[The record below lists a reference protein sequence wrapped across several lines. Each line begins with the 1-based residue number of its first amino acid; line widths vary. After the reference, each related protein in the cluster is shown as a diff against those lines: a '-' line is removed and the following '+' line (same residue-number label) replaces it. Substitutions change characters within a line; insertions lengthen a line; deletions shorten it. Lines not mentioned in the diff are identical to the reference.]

1 MRNLKKV
8 LSLSLALVM
17 LLGLMVVGAGAATTN
32 FSDADDINYTEAV
45 DVMSAIGV
53 FEGTNNGDFQ
63 PNGDLTREQ
72 AAKIITYMLLG
83 QEAADKLGTLTA
95 PYKDVPANKWSA
107 GSIAYCAN
115 MGILAGDGNGYFYP
129 TQNVTGYQ
137 FAKMLLVAL
146 GYDAEREGLVGSDW
160 TINVSK
166 LSLTNALDTG
176 LDNGSDINLA
186 NDLTREEAAQM
197 AFNTLKAPM
206 VEYASSG
213 SSIVV
218 GDTPI
223 YIGGSNAS
231 VVTTNNAY
239 GANITNEK
247 NDGATNYT
255 LQFGERYFQNLTLEG
270 SVDEFGRPAHTWANG
285 KTDIGTYSSS
295 ADFTYTADCT
305 SGASKTA
312 LERELRNYD
321 FSKLAAADVFTNGK
335 AEGSSTTA
343 GSATIK
349 SASDLAA
356 KTGNGLL
363 VEVYANN
370 DRVVTAVVVVE
381 TELMQISRINTSNKT
396 VSLKKVVGSY
406 NVTNVDEDNGCY
418 ATLSGMKAD
427 DYVLVVP
434 VYDAVADNY
443 KVASVSEPTMT
454 TGKITAVTTSGGV
467 NKTITMNGEAYS
479 IAKIAG
485 TDLTGATPNTTN
497 DYTLWLDSYG
507 YAIYT
512 DAVATS
518 SRNIAFVVDT
528 YQTLTGG
535 KIVNMASVVWSDGTT
550 AAIQVAGTTPT
561 AGKAYTY
568 TRTGNEYTLTEAT
581 AASGASGAQEAT
593 VNKTVALKT
602 DGVIKAADRRLSNAT
617 QTSSSDYFNNY
628 YANDVVFIYYNTTA
642 KTVTVKEGIQDVYAI
657 PAGSY
662 AIVETN
668 SAKDST
674 PVVSA
679 VVIMGAASYVDSNT
693 LIYVS
698 NNTVTGRVTLD
709 NKTTGTQD
717 IVPQYE
723 AYVDGVKQTITTSS
737 TVDANSFYSYS
748 VSEEN
753 GSWILVKYTATT
765 GTAVQANQAATQ
777 PFNNR
782 IITVNGVEMDISGA
796 VVVDLR
802 AGSEK
807 DAKPVN
813 EDAAG
818 ICSAINTY
826 KNVNV
831 SVIYDSTTGKASHVY
846 LVSTGAGYTIT
857 NNGST
862 SPVNNLKITSAPT
875 VAAAGA
881 QVTVTVTAE
890 TTAPTAKTMQLKNGS
905 TVLAEFAVTNTA
917 STGDA
922 SVTYSVSF
930 TMPASDVTLTLAEK
944 A

>member
-8 LSLSLALVM
+8 LSLSLAFVM
-17 LLGLMVVGAGAATTN
+17 LLGLMMVGAGAATTN

-231 VVTTNNAY
+231 VVTTNNTY
-239 GANITNEK
+239 GANISNEK
-247 NDGATNYT
+247 ADGATNYT

-321 FSKLAAADVFTNGK
+321 FSKLAQADVFTNGK

-349 SASDLAA
+349 SASNLAA
-356 KTGNGLL
+356 VTGNGIL

-370 DRVVTAVVVVE
+370 NREVTAVVIVE

-406 NVTNVDEDNGCY
+406 NVANVDEDNASY

-467 NKTITMNGEAYS
+467 NKTVTMNGEAYS

-518 SRNIAFVVDT
+518 SRNIAFVVDA
-528 YQTLTGG
+528 YSTLSGG
-535 KIVNMASVVWSDGTT
+535 RIVNMASVVWSDGTT
-550 AAIQVAGTTPT
+550 AAIQVASAPTP
-561 AGKAYTY
+561 GNAYTY
-568 TRTGNEYTLTEAT
+568 TRTGNEYTLTPAT
-581 AASGASGAQEAT
+581 ADTVSAAPDTAD

-602 DGVIKAADRRLSNAT
+602 GGVIKAADRRLTLAAQDGPTN
-617 QTSSSDYFNNY
+617 YFNNY

-642 KTVTVKEGIQDVYAI
+642 KTVTVKEGIQDVYSI

-674 PVVSA
+674 AVVTA
-679 VVIMGAASYVDSNT
+679 VVIKGAASYVDSNT

-698 NNTVTGRVTLD
+698 NNAVTGRVTLD

-802 AGSEK
+802 AGATK
-807 DAKPVN
+807 DAYPVN

-826 KNVNV
+826 GNVKV
-831 SVIYDSTTGKASHVY
+831 SAIYDSTTGKASHVY
-846 LVSTGAGYTIT
+846 LVSTGAGFTIT
-857 NNGST
+857 SET
-862 SPVNNLKITSAPT
+862 DADFFLDAECTSAQQITEDSTT
-875 VAAAGA
+875 VLGGTTVYMKLTANK
-881 QVTVTVTAE
+881 TVTITA
-890 TTAPTAKTMQLKNGS
+890 TSTAPALTLVSGTADQSG
-905 TVLAEFAVTNTA
+905 AV
-917 STGDA
+917 
-922 SVTYSVSF
+922 YSF
-930 TMPASDVTLTLAEK
+930 TMPSMNVDVTISA
-944 A
+944 

>member
-53 FEGTNNGDFQ
+53 FEGTDNGDFQ

-231 VVTTNNAY
+231 VVTTNNTY
-239 GANITNEK
+239 GANISNEK
-247 NDGATNYT
+247 ADGATNYT

-321 FSKLAAADVFTNGK
+321 FSKLAQADVFTNGK

-349 SASDLAA
+349 SASNLAA
-356 KTGNGLL
+356 VTGNGIL

-370 DRVVTAVVVVE
+370 NREVTAVVIVE

-406 NVTNVDEDNGCY
+406 NVANVDEDNASY

-467 NKTITMNGEAYS
+467 NKTVTMNGEAYS

-528 YQTLTGG
+528 YSTLSGG

-550 AAIQVAGTTPT
+550 AAIQISNALTPSLAGN
-561 AGKAYTY
+561 AYTY
-568 TRTGNEYTLTEAT
+568 TRTGNEYTLTQAT
-581 AASGASGAQEAT
+581 ADTVGAAPDTADI
-593 VNKTVALKT
+593 NKTVALKT
-602 DGVIKAADRRLSNAT
+602 GGVIKAADRRLTLAAQDGPTN
-617 QTSSSDYFNNY
+617 YFNNY

-642 KTVTVKEGIQDVYAI
+642 KTVTVKEGIQDVYSI

-674 PVVSA
+674 AVVTA
-679 VVIMGAASYVDSNT
+679 VVIKGAASYVDSNT

-698 NNTVTGRVTLD
+698 NNAVTGRVTLD

-782 IITVNGVEMDISGA
+782 IITVNGVERDISGA

-802 AGSEK
+802 AGATK
-807 DAKPVN
+807 DAYPVN

-818 ICSAINTY
+818 ICNAINTY
-826 KNVNV
+826 GSANV

-846 LVSTGAGYTIT
+846 LVSTGNGY
-857 NNGST
+857 
-862 SPVNNLKITSAPT
+862 
-875 VAAAGA
+875 
-881 QVTVTVTAE
+881 TVTAAAS
-890 TTAPTAKTMQLKNGS
+890 TQVSLTQDGTYSSSVTAPAGTTIYVKLTSAT
-905 TVLAEFAVTNTA
+905 TVSNTA
-917 STGDA
+917 
-922 SVTYSVSF
+922 
-930 TMPASDVTLTLAEK
+930 LTLVSGTPNAEN
-944 A
+944 AIYSYVVTGTATISLT

>member
-53 FEGTNNGDFQ
+53 FEGTDNGDFQ

-129 TQNVTGYQ
+129 TQEVTGYQ

-270 SVDEFGRPAHTWANG
+270 AVDEFGRPAHTWANG

-295 ADFTYTADCT
+295 ADFTYTADCS
-305 SGASKTA
+305 SGAAKTA
-312 LERELRNYD
+312 LERELRNYN
-321 FSKLAAADVFTNGK
+321 FSKLTQADVFTNGK
-335 AEGSSTTA
+335 AEGSSTSIA
-343 GSATIK
+343 SVID

-356 KTGNGLL
+356 KTGNGIL
-363 VEVYANN
+363 VEVYANR
-370 DRVVTAVVVVE
+370 DREVTAVVIVE

-406 NVTNVDEDNGCY
+406 NVANVDEDNASY

-518 SRNIAFVVDT
+518 SRNVAFVVDA
-528 YQTLTGG
+528 YSTLSGG
-535 KIVNMASVVWSDGTT
+535 RIVNMASVVWSDGTT
-550 AAIQVAGTTPT
+550 AAIQVASAPAPGN
-561 AGKAYTY
+561 AYTY
-568 TRTGNEYTLTEAT
+568 TRTGNEYTLTPAT
-581 AASGASGAQEAT
+581 ADTVSAAPDTAD

-602 DGVIKAADRRLSNAT
+602 GGVIKAADRRLTLAAQDGPTN
-617 QTSSSDYFNNY
+617 YFNNY

-642 KTVTVKEGIQDVYAI
+642 KTVTVKEGIQDVYSI

-662 AIVETN
+662 AIVEEN
-668 SAKDST
+668 SAKDNT
-674 PVVSA
+674 PVVTA
-679 VVIMGAASYVDSNT
+679 VVIKGAASYVDSNT

-698 NNTVTGRVTLD
+698 NNAVTGRVTLD

-802 AGSEK
+802 AGATK
-807 DAKPVN
+807 DAYPVN

>member
-8 LSLSLALVM
+8 LSLSLAFVM
-17 LLGLMVVGAGAATTN
+17 LLGLMMVGAGAATTN

-231 VVTTNNAY
+231 VVTTNNTY
-239 GANITNEK
+239 GANISNEK
-247 NDGATNYT
+247 ADGATNYT

-321 FSKLAAADVFTNGK
+321 FSKLAQADVFTNGK

-349 SASDLAA
+349 SASNLAA
-356 KTGNGLL
+356 VTGNGIL

-370 DRVVTAVVVVE
+370 NREVTAVVIVE

-406 NVTNVDEDNGCY
+406 NVANVDEDNASY

-467 NKTITMNGEAYS
+467 NKTVTMNGEAYS

-550 AAIQVAGTTPT
+550 AAIQISNALTPSLAGE
-561 AGKAYTY
+561 AYTY
-568 TRTGNEYTLTEAT
+568 TRTGNEYTLTKVS
-581 AASGASGAQEAT
+581 AASGASTSGAEAAKNT
-593 VNKTVALKT
+593 VVTLDEN
-602 DGVIKAADRRLSNAT
+602 GSIKAADRRLTKIAQDDTNGGSTN
-617 QTSSSDYFNNY
+617 YYNNY

-642 KTVTVKEGIQDVYAI
+642 KTVTVKEGIQDVYSI

-662 AIVETN
+662 AIVEEN
-668 SAKDST
+668 SAKDNT
-674 PVVSA
+674 PVVTA
-679 VVIMGAASYVDSNT
+679 VVIKGAASYVDSNT

-698 NNTVTGRVTLD
+698 NNAVTGRVTLD

-765 GTAVQANQAATQ
+765 Q
-777 PFNNR
+777 
-782 IITVNGVEMDISGA
+782 
-796 VVVDLR
+796 
-802 AGSEK
+802 
-807 DAKPVN
+807 
-813 EDAAG
+813 
-818 ICSAINTY
+818 
-826 KNVNV
+826 
-831 SVIYDSTTGKASHVY
+831 
-846 LVSTGAGYTIT
+846 
-857 NNGST
+857 
-862 SPVNNLKITSAPT
+862 
-875 VAAAGA
+875 
-881 QVTVTVTAE
+881 
-890 TTAPTAKTMQLKNGS
+890 
-905 TVLAEFAVTNTA
+905 
-917 STGDA
+917 
-922 SVTYSVSF
+922 
-930 TMPASDVTLTLAEK
+930 
-944 A
+944 